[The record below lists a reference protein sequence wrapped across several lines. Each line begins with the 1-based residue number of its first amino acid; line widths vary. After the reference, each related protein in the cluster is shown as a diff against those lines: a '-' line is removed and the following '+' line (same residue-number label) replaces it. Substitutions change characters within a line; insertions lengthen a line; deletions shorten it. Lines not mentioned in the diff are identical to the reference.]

1 MTLADLERFLVGAG
15 ISGAPVVEA
24 GAVVGVIS
32 RSDIVKQ
39 VSVGRALAE
48 HLYRDYYRD
57 ISGFGEPRPPE
68 QIAEEMMGIELN
80 VGHRLCDM
88 RVKHAMVDNVI
99 AVAPDEPIRSVARQ
113 MLDRG
118 IHRVLVLSEGK
129 LIGVITSSD
138 IVRLVATPDV

>member
-1 MTLADLERFLVGAG
+1 
-15 ISGAPVVEA
+15 
-24 GAVVGVIS
+24 
-32 RSDIVKQ
+32 
-39 VSVGRALAE
+39 
-48 HLYRDYYRD
+48 
-57 ISGFGEPRPPE
+57 
-68 QIAEEMMGIELN
+68 
-80 VGHRLCDM
+80 M